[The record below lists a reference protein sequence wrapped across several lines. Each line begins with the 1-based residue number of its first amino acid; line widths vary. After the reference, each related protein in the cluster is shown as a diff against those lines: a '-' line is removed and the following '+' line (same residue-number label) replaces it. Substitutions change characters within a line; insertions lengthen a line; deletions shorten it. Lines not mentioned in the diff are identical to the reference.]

1 VKTVYYNIQ
10 FTTIPKIHVLVYISK
25 YIDQSAIRI
34 LNCYTTKYTGSD
46 TSPDPSV
53 LYIGNP
59 VPFATN
65 LCPNFGQNPLS

>member
-1 VKTVYYNIQ
+1 M
-10 FTTIPKIHVLVYISK
+10 PKIRVIVYTSK

-34 LNCYTTKYTGSD
+34 LNCYTNKYTGPN

-53 LYIGNP
+53 LLIGNP

-65 LCPNFGQNPLS
+65 LYQNFGQNPLS